1 MTPKQNVNNTTGEKK
16 SASSPLFWDCQSML
30 QTSIVLEAKQR
41 TLCPTLGRRVLIHQG
56 RSQESTLLL
65 KFLFIF
71 TVYVLPRE
79 LDETATTIFCRLY
92 IQQYVKTDI
101 WCIDTTN
108 TNTDTS
114 TNDVMK

>member
-1 MTPKQNVNNTTGEKK
+1 
-16 SASSPLFWDCQSML
+16 ML
-30 QTSIVLEAKQR
+30 E
-41 TLCPTLGRRVLIHQG
+41 GRRHGQVDYATL
-56 RSQESTLLL
+56 LLL